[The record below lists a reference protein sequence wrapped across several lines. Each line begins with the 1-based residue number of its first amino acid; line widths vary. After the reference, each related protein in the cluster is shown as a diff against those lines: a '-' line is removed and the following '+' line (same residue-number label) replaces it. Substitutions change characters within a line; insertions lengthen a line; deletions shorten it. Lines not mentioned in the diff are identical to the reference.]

1 MTSDTR
7 KTAKTKEYC
16 DLCGLEID
24 GDPVV
29 RAYDGENKHF
39 CCKGCARVYDIAK
52 ENDML
57 DEVLAHPEEKREPLK
72 DLVFDPGETAY
83 FSVKGMWCAGCAAA
97 AEQILRRSPGVKSAD
112 VSFAAER
119 GRLQYDPQKVGLDEL
134 LKSLDKLGYQARNLV
149 DPAQDAIERNQERTL
164 IQVITAVAFGMQVMF
179 IYLVQLYPRYAAG
192 QVNDP
197 EVRKLQYM
205 VWILATPI
213 LLYGGI
219 SFLRGAWRAFR
230 ARTATMDT
238 LVAMGTLSAYIYS
251 AYFSLQGGEEVYFDS
266 VAMITSFV
274 MIGRYL
280 ETLGGA
286 QARKDIRKLLKLQPD
301 QAWRR
306 EDEGWKQVKAATL
319 EPGDLILIKPGEYV
333 PADAVVVE
341 GEAALNESML
351 TGESKPVNKGSG
363 DNIYAGT
370 LLTDEALI
378 GRVLCGI
385 QDARLAK
392 ITLLVDKTLSTKP
405 PIQRLADQASAWFA
419 FGIIGAAGLTFLG
432 WWLGRGSLAEAMLAA
447 VAVLVVACPCALG
460 LATPLALA
468 IALGRSTQAGILV
481 RNPTAL
487 ESAADTR
494 RIVFDK
500 TGTLT
505 LGELRLIA
513 VHSFNEEQCSGT
525 ELLRLAAAVEQFS
538 EHPIAQAIVHAYQ
551 EDQANPLPQA
561 REFQN
566 LRGLGASARFQD
578 GRRILVGSSQFLGVG
593 GKMDSHSVRAQ
604 QAAEGGD
611 TIIWIGWDDQTQ
623 GMMILRDQPNETA
636 RETIRSLQDR
646 GITAALLSGD
656 GRLTTRAIAH
666 ELGVMEYEGNCSP
679 AEKASRIQAW
689 QEEDQHVAMV
699 GDGVNDAPA
708 LAQASLSITV
718 SRGTDIAGETSDLL
732 LTRPNLGLIPWFISL
747 SGHTRRIIRQNLMW
761 AFAYNLIAVP
771 LAAFG
776 LIRPVFAA
784 IAMAASSLLVV
795 GNSLRLRKAGRDGRT

>member
-1 MTSDTR
+1 MIRNAR
-7 KTAKTKEYC
+7 KTTKTQEYC

-29 RAYDGENKHF
+29 QAHDGEEKHF
-39 CCKGCARVYDIAK
+39 CCKGCARIYYIAK

-57 DEVLAHPEEKREPLK
+57 EEVIVHPQEKREPLK

-83 FSVKGMWCAGCAAA
+83 FSVKGMWCAGCATA
-97 AEQILRRSPGVKSAD
+97 AEQVLRRSPGVKSAD

-119 GRLQYDPQKVGLDEL
+119 GRLQYDPQKVDPDEL
-134 LKSLDKLGYQARNLV
+134 LKSLDNLGYQARNLV

-205 VWILATPI
+205 VWVLATPI
-213 LLYGGI
+213 LLFGGL
-219 SFLRGAWRAFR
+219 SFLRGAWRALR

-238 LVAMGTLSAYIYS
+238 LVAIGTISAYIYS
-251 AYFSLQGGEEVYFDS
+251 AYFSLRGGEEVYFNS
-266 VAMITSFV
+266 LAMITSFV
-274 MIGRYL
+274 MIGRYI

-286 QARKDIRKLLKLQPD
+286 QARKDIRKLLRLQPD
-301 QAWRR
+301 QAWRK
-306 EDEGWKQVKAATL
+306 EDEVWKQVKATTL
-319 EPGDLILIKPGEYV
+319 KPGDLILIKPGEYV

-351 TGESKPVNKGSG
+351 TGESTPVNKESG
-363 DNIYAGT
+363 DTIYAGT
-370 LLTDEALI
+370 LLTDEALL
-378 GRVLCGI
+378 GRVLHGT

-392 ITLLVDKTLSTKP
+392 ITHLVDKTLSTKP
-405 PIQRLADQASAWFA
+405 PIQRLADKASAWFA

-432 WWLGRGSLAEAMLAA
+432 WWLIRGSLPEAMLAA

-468 IALGRSTQAGILV
+468 VTLGRTTQAGILV
-481 RNPTAL
+481 RNPAAL
-487 ESAADTR
+487 ELAADTK

-505 LGELRLIA
+505 LGELRLVA
-513 VHSFNEEQCSGT
+513 MQSFEEGQLSEA
-525 ELLRLAAAVEQFS
+525 ELLRLTAAVEQFS
-538 EHPIAQAIVHAYQ
+538 EHPIARAIVHAYHENQ
-551 EDQANPLPQA
+551 SESIPQA

-566 LRGLGASARFQD
+566 LRGFGTSARLED
-578 GRRILVGSSQFLGVG
+578 GRRIMVGSSQFLGVNEN
-593 GKMDSHSVRAQ
+593 MDSRYERAQ
-604 QAAEGGD
+604 QAAERGD
-611 TIIWIGWDDQTQ
+611 TVIWIGWDNQSW

-636 RETIRSLQDR
+636 RDAIRSLKSN
-646 GITAALLSGD
+646 GITAVLLSGD
-656 GRLTTRAIAH
+656 SQLTTQAIAH
-666 ELGVMEYEGNCSP
+666 ELGVTEYEGNCPP
-679 AEKASRIQAW
+679 AEKAARIQSW

-718 SRGTDIAGETSDLL
+718 SGGTDIAGETSDIL
-732 LTRPNLGLIPWFISL
+732 LTRPDLGLIPWFIRL

-795 GNSLRLRKAGRDGRT
+795 GNSLRLRKTGGE